1 MFLSFFFFSFFS
13 ISFYSFLWL
22 CKIQHLQNQR
32 PQSPTSPRHKRTN
45 TAAALE
51 ATSPLH
57 SFVYGMRRLLQ
68 TNASSHVLEIRPKT
82 KRYYDESGHVDG
94 NDEGNN
100 SKKKGASELT
110 GQPYT
115 VTIPIGKR

>member
-1 MFLSFFFFSFFS
+1 M
-13 ISFYSFLWL
+13 WL

-115 VTIPIGKR
+115 VTIPIGKRLV